1 MPGYEAEFRSSI
13 DDPEAFWATRAPA
26 VAWDE
31 TWRQVLDPEAKPG
44 SRWFVGARLN
54 TCFNCVDR
62 HVLAGHGDRTALF
75 HESPGAGVS
84 AAITYAELLD
94 RVARV
99 AGGLQ
104 SLGVAKGDHVLIYM
118 PMIPEIVIAMLACAR
133 LGAVHSLVGGGC
145 PSEEL
150 ALRIDGFR
158 PKVVLWGACGVEPSR
173 VVEYQP
179 LLERA
184 LQLAQWQ
191 VESTVVRQRVQA
203 RAPLKDGR
211 DHCWIQLERS
221 SSPVSCT
228 SVEATDPLYIMYTAG
243 TTGKPKGVIRDNG
256 GHAVALTW
264 SMRAVYD
271 IGPGDV
277 FWAASDAGWQPS
289 HSYGAYAPLLAGAST
304 VVFEGQP
311 IGTPDAGVYWE
322 VIERLG
328 IKAILVP
335 PSAVQAIRSQD
346 PEGFLAEG
354 RDLSSLEAVFV
365 AGEWVDAE
373 THVWTRNL
381 LGVPVVDQYWQTETG
396 WPVCCICRG
405 IEELPTRS
413 GSVNRCVPGY
423 DVVALDAQGQPLEP
437 GLEGALALR
446 LPLPPGALATL
457 WRDDGGF
464 VRAYLD
470 PYPGFY
476 FTGDCGWIDVDGY
489 VFVAGR
495 LNDVTA

>member
-1 MPGYEAEFRSSI
+1 
-13 DDPEAFWATRAPA
+13 
-26 VAWDE
+26 
-31 TWRQVLDPEAKPG
+31 
-44 SRWFVGARLN
+44 
-54 TCFNCVDR
+54 
-62 HVLAGHGDRTALF
+62 
-75 HESPGAGVS
+75 
-84 AAITYAELLD
+84 
-94 RVARV
+94 
-99 AGGLQ
+99 
-104 SLGVAKGDHVLIYM
+104 
-118 PMIPEIVIAMLACAR
+118 
-133 LGAVHSLVGGGC
+133 
-145 PSEEL
+145 
-150 ALRIDGFR
+150 
-158 PKVVLWGACGVEPSR
+158 
-173 VVEYQP
+173 
-179 LLERA
+179 
-184 LQLAQWQ
+184 
-191 VESTVVRQRVQA
+191 
-203 RAPLKDGR
+203 
-211 DHCWIQLERS
+211 
-221 SSPVSCT
+221 
-228 SVEATDPLYIMYTAG
+228 MYTAG

-277 FWAASDAGWQPS
+277 FWAASDAGWQPG

-335 PSAVQAIRSQD
+335 ASAVQAIRSQD

-354 RDLSSLEAVFV
+354 RDLSSLQAVFV

-373 THVWTRNL
+373 TPVWTRNL

-396 WPVCCICRG
+396 QPVCCICRG

-437 GLEGALALR
+437 GLEGALAVR

-457 WRDDGGF
+457 WRDDGGS
-464 VRAYLD
+464 VRAFLD
-470 PYPGFY
+470 PCSGFY
-476 FTGDCGWIDVDGY
+476 CTGDGGWIDVDGY